1 MTETEGIC
9 GEAMLSDVNRVRR
22 RLHVQKQLQAQG
34 NQGQQPG
41 AHM

>member
-1 MTETEGIC
+1 MTETEGTC

-22 RLHVQKQLQAQG
+22 RLHVQKLQAQG